1 MKLVLLGPPGAGKG
15 TQATGIAET
24 YSIPHIST
32 GDIFRFNIKNETE
45 LGKEV
50 KGFLDRGELVPD
62 SLTVRIVKDRLEQ
75 KDAENG
81 FLLDG
86 FPRTIAQAQAL
97 DESLAQKGE
106 TLDRVINIDVEKDV
120 LITRLSG
127 RRVCKD
133 CGQTYHAVN
142 HPPKVEGVC
151 DVCGGPVIHRA
162 DDSEETVR
170 NRIAVYE
177 DQTAPLIAY
186 YEAKGLLLTVNGQ
199 EPIDV
204 VQKQI
209 FAALDKDAV

>member
-15 TQATGIAET
+15 TQATGIAEK

-50 KGFLDRGELVPD
+50 KGYLDRGELVPD
-62 SLTVRIVKDRLEQ
+62 ALTVRIVNDRLTQ
-75 KDAENG
+75 ADCENG

-86 FPRTIAQAQAL
+86 FPRTIAQAEAL
-97 DESLAQKGE
+97 DESLANNTE
-106 TLDRVINIDVEKDV
+106 ALDAVINIDVEKDV
-120 LITRLSG
+120 LISRLSG

-186 YEAKGLLLTVNGQ
+186 YEKKDLLLTVDGQ
-199 EPIDV
+199 I
-204 VQKQI
+204 
-209 FAALDKDAV
+209 L

>member
-15 TQATGIAET
+15 TQATGIAEK

-50 KGFLDRGELVPD
+50 KGYLDRGELVPD
-62 SLTVRIVKDRLEQ
+62 ALTVRIVNDRLTQ
-75 KDAENG
+75 ADCENG

-86 FPRTIAQAQAL
+86 FPRTIAQAEAL
-97 DESLAQKGE
+97 DESLANNTE
-106 TLDRVINIDVEKDV
+106 ALDAVINIDVEKDV
-120 LITRLSG
+120 LISRLSG

-186 YEAKGLLLTVNGQ
+186 YEKKDLLLTVDGQ
-199 EPIDV
+199 EPV
-204 VQKQI
+204 ATVQEKI
-209 FAALDKDAV
+209 FRALDKDAV